1 MYGTRIMCCSVGDR
15 YMPADEIYPLF
26 SKVYVASL
34 SRYLSMFPLICQFF
48 MYFSCNEY
56 QYIIQDHDYASLS
69 LSTILKKE
77 MECNANAICNN

>member
-15 YMPADEIYPLF
+15 CMPAD
-26 SKVYVASL
+26 
-34 SRYLSMFPLICQFF
+34 
-48 MYFSCNEY
+48 
-56 QYIIQDHDYASLS
+56 LS

>member
-1 MYGTRIMCCSVGDR
+1 MYGTRNMCCSVGDR
-15 YMPADEIYPLF
+15 YIPADEIYPLF
-26 SKVYVASL
+26 SKVYVVSL
-34 SRYLSMFPLICQFF
+34 SRYLSMFPLVCHLS

-56 QYIIQDHDYASLS
+56 QYIIQDQDYASLS

>member
-15 YMPADEIYPLF
+15 YMPA
-26 SKVYVASL
+26 
-34 SRYLSMFPLICQFF
+34 
-48 MYFSCNEY
+48 
-56 QYIIQDHDYASLS
+56 YASLS